1 MKRKKVPQIPKKKR
15 KEEISED
22 SRWTDGKK
30 EERKEGK
37 VLRVLPSG
45 PKNQNLSLRCTVYP
59 RVLFITEPMKQ
70 CLR

>member
-45 PKNQNLSLRCTVYP
+45 PIDNSMLSSWSHG
-59 RVLFITEPMKQ
+59 EPVVS
-70 CLR
+70 